1 MVSYNYFRIL
11 INLYLLYHLMG
22 VHKIGFTTDR
32 FYLFS
37 NFALAIIINFGE
49 RLMHSQV
56 TTFISSML
64 WYRGSIIIDAKGH
77 PKIDYPIAFDRLLSK
92 IRQLED
98 DHVKVVSKID
108 INTNKIVDGEF
119 ELLLKSSKNLLTQED
134 HAVVFAVVVKTIYG
148 SGCLEK
154 IK

>member
-1 MVSYNYFRIL
+1 ML
-11 INLYLLYHLMG
+11 NLLDVYD
-22 VHKIGFTTDR
+22 IGFTTDH
-32 FYLFS
+32 FYILF
-37 NFALAIIINFGE
+37 NFVLANSINFGE

-64 WYRGSIIIDAKGH
+64 WYRGSIITDAKGH
-77 PKIDYPIAFDRLLSK
+77 PKIDYPITFDRLLSK

-108 INTNKIVDGEF
+108 MNTNKIVDGEF

-134 HAVVFAVVVKTIYG
+134 HAVVFAVVIKKIYG

-154 IK
+154 IKK